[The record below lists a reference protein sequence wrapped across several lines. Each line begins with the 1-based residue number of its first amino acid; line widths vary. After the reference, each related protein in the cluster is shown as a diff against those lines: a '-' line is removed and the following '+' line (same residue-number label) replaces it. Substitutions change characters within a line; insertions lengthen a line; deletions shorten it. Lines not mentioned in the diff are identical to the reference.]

1 MDINKIFGTF
11 GSSSRDDGGFLHSP
25 FLIQKVDI
33 EENHPRYYVR
43 MFIKLI
49 LNYTDYNNELIKL
62 LGSSDDELDVN
73 EISRAG
79 EIMLYE
85 RAYNYLVKLDIK
97 DKYHAKILTEEY
109 RKHII
114 QKLENLE
121 GKLKHIDFYNGR
133 GDKKEIETARKKC
146 EELVEEIK
154 SSIEREPQTPNEINK
169 Y

>member
-1 MDINKIFGTF
+1 M
-11 GSSSRDDGGFLHSP
+11 
-25 FLIQKVDI
+25 Q
-33 EENHPRYYVR
+33 
-43 MFIKLI
+43 
-49 LNYTDYNNELIKL
+49 
-62 LGSSDDELDVN
+62 
-73 EISRAG
+73 
-79 EIMLYE
+79 
-85 RAYNYLVKLDIK
+85 
-97 DKYHAKILTEEY
+97 Y

-154 SSIEREPQTPNEINK
+154 SSIGREPQSSNELNR

>member
-1 MDINKIFGTF
+1 M
-11 GSSSRDDGGFLHSP
+11 
-25 FLIQKVDI
+25 Q
-33 EENHPRYYVR
+33 
-43 MFIKLI
+43 
-49 LNYTDYNNELIKL
+49 
-62 LGSSDDELDVN
+62 
-73 EISRAG
+73 
-79 EIMLYE
+79 
-85 RAYNYLVKLDIK
+85 
-97 DKYHAKILTEEY
+97 Y